1 METFS
6 ILCLAEAH
14 AEPNHFRRG
23 AICIWLEGFFSLKN
37 GFSSQRE
44 TYKGSRKFVDIPF
57 RLRHRRPEETALGP
71 PGDPRAGRAP
81 FAAGRVRPD
90 PSAPEPGGRPATPY
104 LPGRSA
110 GHTGPSLGAFWSS
123 SPAEPTHS
131 GRDFPGAS
139 GGRVSSP
146 RPVQVPCPRPRPLTA
161 PRGAARGS
169 AGTGVPTPRRRA
181 DSALGGRRCGRR
193 SSPGRV
199 CAGGGYNVAGPLR
212 AGGGGGPFRKAEK
225 KSELWPRQTWT
236 LPALRRLLVHTPP
249 SPA

>member
-57 RLRHRRPEETALGP
+57 RVRHRRPEETALGP
-71 PGDPRAGRAP
+71 PGDPRSGPRPVRRGPGPLGQLRA
-81 FAAGRVRPD
+81 AARP
-90 PSAPEPGGRPATPY
+90 PAHQSPAAPPATPY

-123 SPAEPTHS
+123 SPAERTHS
-131 GRDFPGAS
+131 GGDFPGAS
-139 GGRVSSP
+139 GGRASSP
-146 RPVQVPCPRPRPLTA
+146 RP
-161 PRGAARGS
+161 AAGP
-169 AGTGVPTPRRRA
+169 VPTPTHCAPRRRA
-181 DSALGGRRCGRR
+181 RKSRRR
-193 SSPGRV
+193 SPHPS
-199 CAGGGYNVAGPLR
+199 
-212 AGGGGGPFRKAEK
+212 
-225 KSELWPRQTWT
+225 QT
-236 LPALRRLLVHTPP
+236 R
-249 SPA
+249 